1 MALVVLPML
10 SSTASV
16 SAAGELKVIRTANVG
31 DVVVT
36 LFGATGAW
44 TMGDNTFVL
53 EFDSGP
59 RKRLIHVG
67 AATLTA
73 TSPSASGPPLR
84 VLARLERGDVEG
96 RYVGRIT
103 LPRAGESSVIVAWS
117 RARSQESATF
127 PVLVQAALNGAR

>member
-1 MALVVLPML
+1 MLPSMALVGA
-10 SSTASV
+10 AS
-16 SAAGELKVIRTANVG
+16 ELKVIRTSNVR

-36 LFGATGAW
+36 LLGTTGAW

-59 RKRLIHVG
+59 RKRLIDVG
-67 AATLTA
+67 AAALTA

-103 LPRAGESSVIVAWS
+103 LPRAGEWSVTVAWS
-117 RARSQESATF
+117 RARSQESAT
-127 PVLVQAALNGAR
+127 